1 MQQTSFDRYLARKF
15 LHVSHVYCN
24 TLPKNLPRGISVEES
39 PEGSGA
45 RYLYRVTPSNEKALN
60 ELTTNLEAEN
70 ITFTSRITDKQ
81 GIPNKLFNNPN
92 KSFTMQVAWLIL
104 LIALISIAVSGLPVY
119 LWKTLSVDP
128 DPIEK
133 RERPKIIDK
142 SKLP

>member
-1 MQQTSFDRYLARKF
+1 MQQTSFDRYLARKY

-24 TLPKNLPRGISVEES
+24 TLPQDLPRGVKVEETT
-39 PEGSGA
+39 EESGT
-45 RYLYRVTPSNEKALN
+45 RYLYRMTPANDKVLK
-60 ELTTNLEAEN
+60 ELTKNLEAEN
-70 ITFTSRITDKQ
+70 ITFTSRIADKQ

-104 LIALISIAVSGLPVY
+104 LIAVISVAASGLPVY

-133 RERPKIIDK
+133 RDRPKIIDK
-142 SKLP
+142 SKLQ